1 MAGYLINNYDGTP
14 LFELPDGSISHN
26 LDINLIGKNFP
37 NYGEAFNESLLFM
50 LQHFSGEFSP
60 NRAITGQ
67 MWFDTVEKK
76 IKILNANKK
85 WRSVG
90 SAEVENLAKLRET
103 DPALTNLVN
112 ELSKGALVLD
122 SGTNQLFVSNGTSL
136 NLIGPDGVAGFGKT
150 TFVSE
155 SVTDDSGF
163 KRPVIN
169 GYLNGEII
177 IVIAWSNFDLVAGTI
192 PGFIKIYRGINVKL
206 DVKFIGSLKGNAESA
221 TQFETKR
228 KINGIDFN
236 GTADIEV
243 QSRTYNYL
251 RSGNYI
257 SGNDFDGQNE
267 ITWNIEAD
275 EDNIENKIV
284 VRSANKTIKASKLI
298 GDVQGSLYNADSTV
312 AYDMTSRT
320 FQGVSFKGNI
330 LASDSTVF
338 FDATTKTVLS
348 SAIKLADNILASDN
362 SVFFNA
368 ITKVATA
375 NTIKVETSILASD
388 DSIFYDVA
396 TKKII
401 VDTVKVS
408 TDMVN
413 SDDSEFYNVA
423 DKKLTVNTVKVNTDI
438 INSDDSTFYDVA
450 TKIVTASRFV
460 GTHKGN
466 ILASDDT
473 AFYNASTKTATAT
486 TFTGSLTGNAD
497 TATKVNNSITPGNYI
512 SGDSFDGSVN
522 RTWSVNASVNNQ
534 DGKIVVRNSL
544 GKIFVSSIEAT
555 GEIRTGGDIIT
566 TGGDVIISS
575 DMRLKKD
582 IETISNA
589 LATVNK
595 MRGVNFTKIVNDQRS
610 TGLIAQEVREHIP
623 EVVKEDDDGNLSIA
637 YSNLVGYLVEAI
649 KELTAEVHMLKEKI
663 EN

>member
-1 MAGYLINNYDGTP
+1 
-14 LFELPDGSISHN
+14 
-26 LDINLIGKNFP
+26 
-37 NYGEAFNESLLFM
+37 
-50 LQHFSGEFSP
+50 
-60 NRAITGQ
+60 
-67 MWFDTVEKK
+67 
-76 IKILNANKK
+76 
-85 WRSVG
+85 
-90 SAEVENLAKLRET
+90 
-103 DPALTNLVN
+103 
-112 ELSKGALVLD
+112 
-122 SGTNQLFVSNGTSL
+122 
-136 NLIGPDGVAGFGKT
+136 
-150 TFVSE
+150 
-155 SVTDDSGF
+155 
-163 KRPVIN
+163 
-169 GYLNGEII
+169 
-177 IVIAWSNFDLVAGTI
+177 
-192 PGFIKIYRGINVKL
+192 
-206 DVKFIGSLKGNAESA
+206 
-221 TQFETKR
+221 
-228 KINGIDFN
+228 
-236 GTADIEV
+236 
-243 QSRTYNYL
+243 
-251 RSGNYI
+251 
-257 SGNDFDGQNE
+257 
-267 ITWNIEAD
+267 
-275 EDNIENKIV
+275 
-284 VRSANKTIKASKLI
+284 
-298 GDVQGSLYNADSTV
+298 
-312 AYDMTSRT
+312 
-320 FQGVSFKGNI
+320 VSFKGDI
-330 LASDSTVF
+330 LASD
-338 FDATTKTVLS
+338 D
-348 SAIKLADNILASDN
+348 

-368 ITKVATA
+368 TTKVATA
-375 NTIKVETSILASD
+375 NTIKVGTSILASD

-408 TDMVN
+408 TD
-413 SDDSEFYNVA
+413 
-423 DKKLTVNTVKVNTDI
+423 I
-438 INSDDSTFYDVA
+438 INSDNSTFYDVA

-497 TATKVNNSITPGNYI
+497 TATKVNNSITPGNYLI
-512 SGDSFDGSVN
+512 GFSFDGSVD
-522 RTWSVNASVNNQ
+522 RTWSVDASVNNQ

-544 GKIFVSSIEAT
+544 GKIFVTSIEAN